1 MVSQV
6 RLQPIVTQNVVTYAT
21 VIDVPNQQLKLK
33 PGMTANVT
41 IEIARKNDV
50 IRVPNAALRFRP
62 NADTFAA
69 LNQPVPPEMQ
79 RGAGR
84 GGPAA
89 GGGPGAGGPPAQ
101 AASSS
106 AAPAGGGGR
115 TGEGR
120 GTRGQAA
127 PSATQGQSAQRG
139 AGGGQPGAAPGQ
151 RGGGGGQGQGQGGPG
166 GGQNMSPEER
176 RRRFEERMASMSP
189 EERAQFEARMRERG
203 MDPTNPGGGR
213 GGFGPGGPGT
223 PGQSGAPAGGRSE
236 GRSESVPNRAGAETI
251 DQLFG
256 PLPVTE
262 TQGRVWLEASGQL
275 KSVRV
280 RLGITDGTYTE
291 LLSGELQA
299 GQELVTA
306 VVTPAQ
312 AAAASSRSPL
322 MPGGPGG
329 RGPGDFRGGMPGG
342 GGQRG
347 GGR

>member
-1 MVSQV
+1 M
-6 RLQPIVTQNVVTYAT
+6 
-21 VIDVPNQQLKLK
+21 D
-33 PGMTANVT
+33 
-41 IEIARKNDV
+41 
-50 IRVPNAALRFRP
+50 
-62 NADTFAA
+62 
-69 LNQPVPPEMQ
+69 
-79 RGAGR
+79 
-84 GGPAA
+84 
-89 GGGPGAGGPPAQ
+89 
-101 AASSS
+101 
-106 AAPAGGGGR
+106 
-115 TGEGR
+115 
-120 GTRGQAA
+120 
-127 PSATQGQSAQRG
+127 QGQRG
-139 AGGGQPGAAPGQ
+139 AGGGQ
-151 RGGGGGQGQGQGGPG
+151 GGFG
-166 GGQNMSPEER
+166 GGQNMDPEER

-203 MDPTNPGGGR
+203 MDPNNPGGGR
-213 GGFGPGGPGT
+213 GGFAPGGAGAQGQRGQGAAPGAGRP
-223 PGQSGAPAGGRSE
+223 PGQASA
-236 GRSESVPNRAGAETI
+236 NRAGAQTI

-262 TQGRVWLEASGQL
+262 SSGRVWLDANGQL

-329 RGPGDFRGGMPGG
+329 GRPGQGFPMQQGG

>member
-1 MVSQV
+1 
-6 RLQPIVTQNVVTYAT
+6 
-21 VIDVPNQQLKLK
+21 
-33 PGMTANVT
+33 
-41 IEIARKNDV
+41 
-50 IRVPNAALRFRP
+50 
-62 NADTFAA
+62 
-69 LNQPVPPEMQ
+69 
-79 RGAGR
+79 
-84 GGPAA
+84 
-89 GGGPGAGGPPAQ
+89 
-101 AASSS
+101 
-106 AAPAGGGGR
+106 
-115 TGEGR
+115 
-120 GTRGQAA
+120 
-127 PSATQGQSAQRG
+127 
-139 AGGGQPGAAPGQ
+139 
-151 RGGGGGQGQGQGGPG
+151 
-166 GGQNMSPEER
+166 MSPEER

-203 MDPTNPGGGR
+203 MDPANPGGGR

-223 PGQSGAPAGGRSE
+223 PGQAGGQRAGRAPAEGGQAAS
-236 GRSESVPNRAGAETI
+236 RAGAQTI

-262 TQGRVWLEASGQL
+262 SQGRVWLDASGQL

-291 LLSGELQA
+291 LLSGELQP

-312 AAAASSRSPL
+312 AAAAATRSPL

-329 RGPGDFRGGMPGG
+329 RGGPGDFRGGMPGG